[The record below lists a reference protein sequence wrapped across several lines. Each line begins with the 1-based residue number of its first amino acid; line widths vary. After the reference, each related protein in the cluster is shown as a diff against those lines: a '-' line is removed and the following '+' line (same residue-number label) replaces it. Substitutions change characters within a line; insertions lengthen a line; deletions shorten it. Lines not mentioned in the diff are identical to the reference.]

1 MKKKKI
7 FSYKLIIHLIFIL
20 LCLEFIIPFLYMVS
34 LSFTPESVIKH
45 QSYKLIPSRFSLE
58 AYQSVFRNPTQLI
71 DSYKVTIL
79 FSVLGTLLS
88 MIVMMMVS
96 YALSREQFKARR
108 QLTFFIYFT
117 MLFSGGLVPSYIINT
132 KILGLG
138 NSFWVYIL
146 PSLCTAYYIL
156 ILRTFFKT
164 IPGSLI
170 EAAKID
176 GAGEFTIFRIVVIPL
191 SKTVIATVSLLIL
204 LGKWNDWYTTLIYI
218 TENKLYSLQYLLQK
232 ILREN
237 EFLQEM
243 SKSEQLVNV
252 SAAEKP
258 VEGMRFAMAIVAAG
272 PMLFIFPF
280 FQKYFTQGLTI
291 GAVKE

>member
-1 MKKKKI
+1 MKKNKI
-7 FSYKLIIHLIFIL
+7 LSYKLIIHLIFIL
-20 LCLEFIIPFLYMVS
+20 LCLCFVIPFLYMIS
-34 LSFTPESVIKH
+34 LSFTPESIIKS
-45 QSYKLIPSRFSLE
+45 QGYKLIPPKFSLE
-58 AYQSVFRNPTQLI
+58 AYRSVFQNPTQLI

-79 FSVLGTLLS
+79 FSVVGTLFS
-88 MIVMMMVS
+88 MIVMMMIS
-96 YALSREQFKARR
+96 YALSREQFKAR
-108 QLTFFIYFT
+108 QKLTFFVYFT

-132 KILGLG
+132 KILGLS
-138 NSFWVYIL
+138 NNFWVYIL

-156 ILRTFFKT
+156 ILRTFFRT
-164 IPGSLI
+164 IPSALI
-170 EAAKID
+170 DAAKID

-218 TENKLYSLQYLLQK
+218 SDNRLYSLQYLLQK
-232 ILREN
+232 ILRET

-243 SKSEQLVNV
+243 SKTEQIVDIANV
-252 SAAEKP
+252 EKP
-258 VEGMRFAMAIVAAG
+258 VEGMRFAMAIIAAG

>member
-1 MKKKKI
+1 MKKNKI
-7 FSYKLIIHLIFIL
+7 LSYKLIIHLIFIL
-20 LCLEFIIPFLYMVS
+20 LCLCFVIPFLYMIS
-34 LSFTPESVIKH
+34 LSFTPESIIKS
-45 QSYKLIPSRFSLE
+45 QGYKLIPPKFSLE
-58 AYQSVFRNPTQLI
+58 AYRSVFQNPTQLI

-79 FSVLGTLLS
+79 FSVVGTLFS
-88 MIVMMMVS
+88 MIVMMMIS
-96 YALSREQFKARR
+96 YALSREQFKARKK
-108 QLTFFIYFT
+108 LTFFVYFT

-132 KILGLG
+132 KILGLS
-138 NSFWVYIL
+138 NNFWVYIL

-156 ILRTFFKT
+156 ILRTFFRT
-164 IPGSLI
+164 IPSALI
-170 EAAKID
+170 DAAKID

-218 TENKLYSLQYLLQK
+218 SDNKLYSLQYLLQK
-232 ILREN
+232 ILRET

-243 SKSEQLVNV
+243 SKTEQIVDIANV
-252 SAAEKP
+252 EKP
-258 VEGMRFAMAIVAAG
+258 VEGMRFAMAIIAAG

>member
-7 FSYKLIIHLIFIL
+7 FSYKMIIHLIFIL
-20 LCLEFIIPFLYMVS
+20 LCLGFIIPFLYMVS

-164 IPGSLI
+164 TPGLLLRRQRLT
-170 EAAKID
+170 ER
-176 GAGEFTIFRIVVIPL
+176 RI
-191 SKTVIATVSLLIL
+191 
-204 LGKWNDWYTTLIYI
+204 YH
-218 TENKLYSLQYLLQK
+218 
-232 ILREN
+232 
-237 EFLQEM
+237 
-243 SKSEQLVNV
+243 
-252 SAAEKP
+252 
-258 VEGMRFAMAIVAAG
+258 
-272 PMLFIFPF
+272 
-280 FQKYFTQGLTI
+280 FQK
-291 GAVKE
+291 

>member
-1 MKKKKI
+1 
-7 FSYKLIIHLIFIL
+7 
-20 LCLEFIIPFLYMVS
+20 
-34 LSFTPESVIKH
+34 
-45 QSYKLIPSRFSLE
+45 
-58 AYQSVFRNPTQLI
+58 
-71 DSYKVTIL
+71 
-79 FSVLGTLLS
+79 

-232 ILREN
+232 ILRET

>member
-1 MKKKKI
+1 MKKNKI
-7 FSYKLIIHLIFIL
+7 LSYKLIIHLIFIV
-20 LCLEFIIPFLYMVS
+20 LCLCFVIPFLYMIS
-34 LSFTPESVIKH
+34 LSFTPESIIKI
-45 QSYKLIPSRFSLE
+45 QGYKLIPPKFSLE
-58 AYQSVFRNPTQLI
+58 AYRSVFQNPAQLI

-79 FSVLGTLLS
+79 FSVVGTLLS
-88 MIVMMMVS
+88 MIVMMMLG
-96 YALSREQFKARR
+96 YALSREQFKAR
-108 QLTFFIYFT
+108 QKLTFFVYFT

-132 KILGLG
+132 KILGLS
-138 NSFWVYIL
+138 NNFWVYIL
-146 PSLCTAYYIL
+146 PGLCTAYHIL

-164 IPGSLI
+164 IPSALI
-170 EAAKID
+170 DAAKID

-218 TENKLYSLQYLLQK
+218 SDNRLYSLQYLLQK
-232 ILREN
+232 ILRET
-237 EFLQEM
+237 EFFQEM
-243 SKSEQLVNV
+243 SKSEQIVDIA
-252 SAAEKP
+252 SAEKP
-258 VEGMRFAMAIVAAG
+258 VEGMRFAMAIIAAG